1 MKILISI
8 AKLLAVHTLAVIV
21 PEEKGIREAF
31 RAADNYYMEE
41 THLESDGKT
50 YIKMKS
56 QPNIYIY
63 SVESWKERCGVERR
77 KRIRYDLQ
85 IKRMVVKGGI
95 YMDTFLRVAGAAIL
109 CWV

>member
-63 SVESWKERCGVERR
+63 SVESWKDVEW
-77 KRIRYDLQ
+77 KD
-85 IKRMVVKGGI
+85 VKEFDMI
-95 YMDTFLRVAGAAIL
+95 FKLKE
-109 CWV
+109 WW